1 MTYKITCIECQAEYK
16 GETARNMYVR
26 GKEHLDAFQKRLA
39 SSFMWEHCV
48 NVHQSQQVQFRM
60 QQTGAFS
67 KPLARQIT
75 EAVQISNFEGD
86 GLNRK
91 YEWRQPA
98 VARAVFVRELDD

>member
-1 MTYKITCIECQAEYK
+1 MTYKITCLECQAEYK

-26 GKEHLDAFQKRLA
+26 GKEHLDAFQKKST
-39 SSFMWEHCV
+39 SSFMWEHCIS
-48 NVHQSQQVQFRM
+48 VHQSQQVQFRM

-75 EAVQISNFEGD
+75 EAVQILNFQGD

-91 YEWRQPA
+91 SEWRQPA